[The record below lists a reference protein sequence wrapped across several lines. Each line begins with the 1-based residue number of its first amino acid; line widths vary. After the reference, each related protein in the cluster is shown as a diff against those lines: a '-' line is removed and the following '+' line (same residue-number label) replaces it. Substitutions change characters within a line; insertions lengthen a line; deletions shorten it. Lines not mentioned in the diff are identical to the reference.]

1 LFKIGFEP
9 DKDKRSVE
17 YIVGRIKS
25 GDANLKEEFIKDN
38 IIYITKLVSNIV
50 GTYVDNKNSEEFS
63 IGLLAFNEA
72 IDNYDYKRN
81 GDFYKYSYIVIKHRI
96 IDSIRKN
103 KKHQSNL
110 LFSSIEDDCDF
121 SNRYMI
127 SNSHYQFEK
136 VELAEEIDL
145 FEKCL
150 SDYEI
155 SLRDLVSSSPKHK
168 DSRMLSI
175 KIARILAEDEELYRK
190 MIRKKCIPLSDLLK
204 KIQVS
209 KKTVVRNRKFIIA
222 VSLILRSRLYDLK
235 EFVINM
241 EKKEKILK
249 I

>member
-1 LFKIGFEP
+1 M
-9 DKDKRSVE
+9 
-17 YIVGRIKS
+17 
-25 GDANLKEEFIKDN
+25 
-38 IIYITKLVSNIV
+38 
-50 GTYVDNKNSEEFS
+50 DNKNSEEFS

-96 IDSIRKN
+96 IDNIRKN
-103 KKHQSNL
+103 KKHQNNL
-110 LFSSIEDDCDF
+110 LFSSIEDDHDLR
-121 SNRYMI
+121 NRYMV

-136 VELAEEIDL
+136 IELAEEIGL

-155 SLRDLVSSSPKHK
+155 SLGDLVSSSPKHR

-175 KIARILAEDEELYRK
+175 KIAMVLAEDEELYKK

-209 KKTVVRNRKFIIA
+209 KKTIVRK
-222 VSLILRSRLYDLK
+222 
-235 EFVINM
+235 
-241 EKKEKILK
+241 
-249 I
+249 